1 MEIINVNALP
11 IIPLDDPLTISCIA
25 RKTKGGAVRKS
36 LEDNPPSCIIGSI
49 HQVNQKIGEIDL
61 TFNPMA
67 NSLAIEKFEL
77 EKKAL
82 RKKNYGSPGDRVPKS
97 QHYCQLSEFK
107 IARSHIIKRESA
119 HSHSFKK
126 LFFVSSWNARGPG
139 VLPNGCALVR
149 VEDGGSVPR
158 PRRTCEHRQSFCSE
172 KELGKFL
179 SSPAPRAMWLDSF
192 WWIFH
197 ERYQPNKEV
206 QDELFDRIAQGY
218 ACLLL
223 NTQRSHYEEALLKSL
238 PSLLSKGLYTSFC
251 CCFPQS
257 WFNTHEFKF
266 AICSTMSLWIAASIC
281 PCLQSYNN
289 WDYSELD
296 PERFRTEEL
305 LLQRK
310 KMMKRKDF
318 SFLTSKSFSHQKLHS
333 RKFYCPMESS
343 NINIFYE
350 KGPSAKW
357 RSEGSFLR
365 HTITKGHPKPTLVL
379 RKATQQVKRISAAR
393 EYEMFHKSSCPACKI
408 PPLTTNLFNVY
419 GKSPLIVYFLQN
431 YSHLQLSGEDML
443 VIRREQTN
451 KATESTLTFDN
462 VISLTLSSMRNR
474 RNKFNKLYQLH
485 WNEWTYFDD
494 YLKKVQNNF
503 FREVKNIDQREA
515 EMQKENQ
522 MFLPGP
528 SALGVNE
535 EFLEKKLKG
544 SYQREIQVRS
554 DKIHG
559 NIRSMNRKE
568 KLEREREEKQKLI
581 SPLPYPD
588 CKFCYNLDLRNPYR
602 ISALS
607 TSR

>member
-107 IARSHIIKRESA
+107 IARSHIIKR
-119 HSHSFKK
+119 
-126 LFFVSSWNARGPG
+126 
-139 VLPNGCALVR
+139 
-149 VEDGGSVPR
+149 
-158 PRRTCEHRQSFCSE
+158 SFCSE

-266 AICSTMSLWIAASIC
+266 AICSTMSLWIAGIC

-310 KMMKRKDF
+310 KMMK
-318 SFLTSKSFSHQKLHS
+318 
-333 RKFYCPMESS
+333 
-343 NINIFYE
+343 
-350 KGPSAKW
+350 
-357 RSEGSFLR
+357 
-365 HTITKGHPKPTLVL
+365 KPTLVL

-443 VIRREQTN
+443 VIRREQT
-451 KATESTLTFDN
+451 KSIPESTLTFDN

-535 EFLEKKLKG
+535 EFLEKKLKEG
-544 SYQREIQVRS
+544 KVGEGKRRETEVNFS
-554 DKIHG
+554 PP
-559 NIRSMNRKE
+559 
-568 KLEREREEKQKLI
+568 I
-581 SPLPYPD
+581 SRLQI
-588 CKFCYNLDLRNPYR
+588 LL
-602 ISALS
+602 
-607 TSR
+607 